1 MRPGSL
7 GRNLI
12 VAVLY
17 FAFIRLWPLV
27 VGYYVG
33 RNRSGTAEKL
43 SRLPGVSESGG
54 LLAGI
59 VVAISGYLLLLTI
72 VGTGA
77 ILDTGTDTAADG
89 ADVESTSDDVANQPS
104 ESSGS
109 DTESTSEQNGGNTPE
124 ETDTSSATAD
134 GGGDETSSDSS
145 DGTSDGDTNSGGDS
159 SDGTS
164 DGGTNSGG
172 DSSDGT
178 SDGDT
183 NSGGDSSDGTSDGD
197 TNSGSDS
204 DESNNTVTVEVVDVV
219 DGDTM
224 DIEYENGTDDTVRLI
239 GVDTPEVYTDVS
251 PEEYEGVPD
260 TEPARQCLNRYGDEA
275 STFAE
280 QELTSETVQLRFD
293 QLSDRRGSFDRLL
306 VYIMYDGENFNHLL
320 IDEGLARVYDS
331 TFTDSERFYDTEAS
345 EQENQTG
352 I

>member
-17 FAFIRLWPLV
+17 FAFIGLWPLV

-43 SRLPGVSESGG
+43 SWLPGVSESGG

-59 VVAISGYLLLLTI
+59 VVAIGGYLLLLTI
-72 VGTGA
+72 VGAGA

-89 ADVESTSDDVANQPS
+89 ADIESTSDDVANQPS

-109 DTESTSEQNGGNTPE
+109 DTDSTSEQTGGNTPE

-134 GGGDETSSDSS
+134 GGGDATSSDSS
-145 DGTSDGDTNSGGDS
+145 DGTSDGDTNSGG
-159 SDGTS
+159 
-164 DGGTNSGG
+164 
-172 DSSDGT
+172 
-178 SDGDT
+178 
-183 NSGGDSSDGTSDGD
+183 
-197 TNSGSDS
+197 DS

-251 PEEYEGVPD
+251 PEEYEGVPN
-260 TEPARQCLNRYGDEA
+260 TGPARQCLNRYGDEA
-275 STFAE
+275 SAFAE
-280 QELTSETVQLRFD
+280 QELASETVQLRFD
-293 QLSDRRGSFDRLL
+293 PLSDRRGSFDRLL

-320 IDEGLARVYDS
+320 IDKGLARVYDS

-352 I
+352 VWSCRNAGDGDGESDGGGDSDGGSRLHRSGRTHA